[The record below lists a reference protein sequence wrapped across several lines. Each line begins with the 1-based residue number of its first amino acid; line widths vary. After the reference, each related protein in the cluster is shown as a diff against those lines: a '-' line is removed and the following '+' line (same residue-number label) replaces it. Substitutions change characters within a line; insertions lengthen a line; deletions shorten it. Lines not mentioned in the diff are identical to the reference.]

1 MKTAKTNIDIDI
13 DIDVEFTSLEEAC
26 AMAETYT
33 KLGFEATKPRSYD
46 GGKTFEFTVSRDS

>member
-1 MKTAKTNIDIDI
+1 MKTTKTNTNI

>member
-1 MKTAKTNIDIDI
+1 MKTAKTNI